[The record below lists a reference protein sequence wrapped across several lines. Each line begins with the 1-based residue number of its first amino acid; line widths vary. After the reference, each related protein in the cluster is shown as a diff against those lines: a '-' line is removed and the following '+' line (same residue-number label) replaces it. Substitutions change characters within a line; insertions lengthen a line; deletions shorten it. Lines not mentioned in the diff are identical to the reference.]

1 LISQYI
7 NLQSCYSTSHNH
19 VVSPPNPNEKTYKE
33 NVEIKLQTNCHN
45 HIVSLANPNEKTY
58 KENVEIKL
66 QAKCLNASS
75 PSHAISISM
84 ELIHLNERMFDD

>member
-1 LISQYI
+1 MEVGYI
-7 NLQSCYSTSHNH
+7 NLAPVSRKMSVEKH
-19 VVSPPNPNEKTYKE
+19 VE